1 MGVVEMKTDEER
13 RDRADPQPAGKRA
26 WRTPQVIEST
36 LAETRAGDG
45 LVNEGS
51 GRSGSV
57 S

>member
-1 MGVVEMKTDEER
+1 MKTDEER